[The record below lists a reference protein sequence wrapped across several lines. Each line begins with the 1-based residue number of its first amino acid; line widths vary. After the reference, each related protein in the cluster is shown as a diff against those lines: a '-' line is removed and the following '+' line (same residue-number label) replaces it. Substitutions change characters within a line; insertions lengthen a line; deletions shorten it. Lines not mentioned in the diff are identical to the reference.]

1 VDESGDH
8 WSSDEFRF
16 GIIGWHPY
24 KDVLI
29 LDLYGRT
36 VAYHINTS
44 RMQYLCDR
52 NLIETLQQG
61 CGMYFAFPY
70 RPCYVDKL
78 P

>member
-36 VAYHINTS
+36 VALPYQHVKNAILM
-44 RMQYLCDR
+44 RQK
-52 NLIETLQQG
+52 
-61 CGMYFAFPY
+61 PY
-70 RPCYVDKL
+70 RDLATRLWYVL
-78 P
+78 CTPLSTMLC